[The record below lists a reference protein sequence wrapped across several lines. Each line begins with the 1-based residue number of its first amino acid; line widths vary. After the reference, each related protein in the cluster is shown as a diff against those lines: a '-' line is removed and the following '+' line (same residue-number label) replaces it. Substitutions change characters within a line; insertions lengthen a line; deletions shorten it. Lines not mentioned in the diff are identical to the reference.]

1 MWRKPTNAK
10 PSSQAPSTPERST
23 EIPVA
28 PKAVATPEAP
38 KPGAISEPKLAV
50 SPVPAAPPVPAVP
63 PTPAYTPTPAVPVRA
78 EPVTKVVTHDTA
90 SPSSIGMGLKIRGE
104 LSGSSDLYIEGEAQ
118 GKIVLIN
125 SRVTVGARGR
135 VQADIEA
142 REIVIEGS
150 VQGNL
155 KAHENIRLA
164 SSSNVQ
170 GSVLTP
176 RIGIDDGAKLRGKV
190 EMTRAG
196 GSNAGGS
203 NTVQSSS
210 NANKSTNTANVK
222 AVATTAKGE

>member
-10 PSSQAPSTPERST
+10 PSSQTPSTPERST
-23 EIPVA
+23 EIPAA
-28 PKAVATPEAP
+28 PKAVAIPEAP
-38 KPGAISEPKLAV
+38 KPVTSLEPQAVV
-50 SPVPAAPPVPAVP
+50 SPVAPVPPVTPSVPVYAAPAA
-63 PTPAYTPTPAVPVRA
+63 
-78 EPVTKVVTHDTA
+78 KVVAHDTP
-90 SPSSIGMGLKIRGE
+90 SPSSIGAGLKIRGE
-104 LSGSSDLYIEGEAQ
+104 LSGSSDLYIEGEAH
-118 GKIVLIN
+118 GKIVMTG

-155 KAHENIRLA
+155 KAHEHVRLGA
-164 SSSNVQ
+164 SSNVQ

-196 GSNAGGS
+196 ESNALQNS
-203 NTVQSSS
+203 KTP
-210 NANKSTNTANVK
+210 NKSTGTENLK
-222 AVATTAKGE
+222 AVATSAKGE

>member
-1 MWRKPTNAK
+1 
-10 PSSQAPSTPERST
+10 
-23 EIPVA
+23 
-28 PKAVATPEAP
+28 
-38 KPGAISEPKLAV
+38 
-50 SPVPAAPPVPAVP
+50 
-63 PTPAYTPTPAVPVRA
+63 VPVYA
-78 EPVTKVVTHDTA
+78 APVTKVVTHDTG
-90 SPSSIGMGLKIRGE
+90 SPSSIGSGLKIRGE
-104 LSGSSDLYIEGEAQ
+104 LSGSSDLYIEGEAH
-118 GKIVLIN
+118 GKIVLTN

-155 KAHENIRLA
+155 KAHEHVRLA

-196 GSNAGGS
+196 GSN
-203 NTVQSSS
+203 TVQSPS
-210 NANKSTNTANVK
+210 NPNKSTNTANAK
-222 AVATTAKGE
+222 AVATSAKGE